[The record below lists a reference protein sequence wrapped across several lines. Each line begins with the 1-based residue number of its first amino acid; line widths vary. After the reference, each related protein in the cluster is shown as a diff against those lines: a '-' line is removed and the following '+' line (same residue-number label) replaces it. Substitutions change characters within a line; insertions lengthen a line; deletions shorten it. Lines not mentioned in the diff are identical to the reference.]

1 MGTAV
6 ALKPGD
12 TIPQDIIAA
21 AVQLI
26 DNDKAVMIHTDN
38 PETARVVTAAAAAFV
53 GGGHA

>member
-1 MGTAV
+1 M

-12 TIPQDIIAA
+12 TIPRDIIAA

-26 DNDKAVMIHTDN
+26 DNDKAVMIHADN
-38 PETARVVTAAAAAFV
+38 PETALVVKAVTVAFV